1 LILINYS
8 LCFGLPWEKK
18 PALGKRFHDPEK
30 SRQLNGI
37 SFADQD
43 RLLFGRIRI
52 RVKVMRFRNLTGTHG
67 YLVFVLLVVSLDKA
81 VCLN

>member
-1 LILINYS
+1 MILINYS

-43 RLLFGRIRI
+43 RLLFGKPDPDPRQSDGIPQP
-52 RVKVMRFRNLTGTHG
+52 VRNIW
-67 YLVFVLLVVSLDKA
+67 LLDLL
-81 VCLN
+81 CC